1 MERLEES
8 IPHFEEAIRLS
19 PHDPWRWGFLS
30 YRSLAHLFMK
40 QHEAAVEWAN
50 KAIRVPNCQYWAN
63 AHLVAALG
71 HLGRVD
77 EARAAAEEL
86 LRRKPEFSCSFARK
100 HLFYIKSSA
109 QIEHYLD
116 GLRKAGLPE

>member
-1 MERLEES
+1 
-8 IPHFEEAIRLS
+8 
-19 PHDPWRWGFLS
+19 
-30 YRSLAHLFMK
+30 MK
-40 QHEAAVEWAN
+40 QHEAAVKWAN

-63 AHLVAALG
+63 AHLVSALG

-77 EARAAAEEL
+77 EARVAVKEL
-86 LRRKPEFSCSFARK
+86 LRRKPEFSCSFART

-116 GLRKAGLPE
+116 GLRKAEVPE